1 MKPRRVVSWVPALC
15 LATGNALGQ
24 PTLTQTPLPPPT
36 SDPLLL
42 SLRPAVRAELP
53 RAAGVSSLAVLPRY
67 DLELV
72 LEGQGERYRLR
83 ETVTFT
89 NTESRSLREV
99 VFRVYANATR
109 PRPGT
114 TPVRPVTFQQ
124 GRCPDA
130 PCTVTAESP
139 SVLVARPS
147 APLAPGGRLRVELE
161 VTGVLTEIDAS
172 RTNIMAQ
179 GLESLG
185 SLAANE
191 GGGDYG
197 LLSRGD
203 GIVSLGNFYPVLA
216 RRTGAR
222 WERTDGGSVGDLGS
236 DELSNVHATL
246 DVPQD
251 LLVATTGISL
261 HTLGAAQAPVPA
273 GRRRFEVVAGAVRDF
288 AVVGGRAL
296 AVEGRL
302 VGDVEVRSWFLP
314 AHRTAGQRVLD
325 VAAEALAVYERRFG
339 PYPYA
344 DLDVCE
350 APLVGGAGGV
360 EFPGLVTVASM
371 FYRPATEGGGGLL
384 GLLGGGAALSNML
397 PAMLEFVTAHE
408 VAHQYW
414 HALVGS
420 DSRAH
425 PFVDESLA
433 QWSAMLYLEERYGAE
448 RARRDG
454 DMNVRMNYQF
464 MRTLGQDDGAV
475 DRPTAAFATP
485 MAYAGLV
492 YGKGPYLYPA
502 LRAAAGDAV
511 FFRALRRY
519 TDTWRFRTAPP
530 TGFTDALAT
539 EHPAGAQQYRALA
552 RRWLQEAHGDE
563 DLGQLDLGALLGG
576 QVPGLGPGSGV
587 DPQQLQDMMQLLG
600 PLLQGLQNPGAGTRP
615 GVGGAPGAAP
625 NGVPGA
631 DVDQIVQQIL
641 QGAGGP

>member
-1 MKPRRVVSWVPALC
+1 LY
-15 LATGNALGQ
+15 
-24 PTLTQTPLPPPT
+24 
-36 SDPLLL
+36 
-42 SLRPAVRAELP
+42 SLRPAARAELP
-53 RAAGVSSLAVLPRY
+53 RVLGPSLAALPRY
-67 DLELV
+67 DLELT
-72 LEGQGERYRLR
+72 LEGRGERYALR
-83 ETVTFT
+83 EVVTFT
-89 NTESRSLREV
+89 NPERSALREV

-109 PRPGT
+109 PRPGSPAVT
-114 TPVRPVTFQQ
+114 PVTFVR
-124 GRCPDA
+124 GRCPEA
-130 PCTVTAESP
+130 VCTVTSEAP
-139 SVLVARPS
+139 SVLVARLA
-147 APLAPGGRLRVELE
+147 APLAPGGRVRVELE
-161 VTGVLTEIDAS
+161 VTGTLTEIDGS

-185 SLAANE
+185 SLTAQE

-216 RRTGAR
+216 RRNGTR
-222 WERTDGGSVGDLGS
+222 WVRADGGSVGDLGS
-236 DELSNVHATL
+236 DELSQVHATL

-251 LLVATTGISL
+251 FLVATTGISL
-261 HTLGAAQAPVPA
+261 QTVSAPQVPAGA

-288 AVVGGRAL
+288 AVVGGSAL

-314 AHRTAGQRVLD
+314 AHRAAGQRVLD
-325 VAAEALAVYERRFG
+325 VAAEALTVYERRFG

-360 EFPGLVTVASM
+360 EFPGLVTLANM
-371 FYRPATEGGGGLL
+371 FYRPPTEGGGGLL
-384 GLLGGGAALSNML
+384 GLLGGGAALSSML
-397 PAMLEFVTAHE
+397 PVMLEFVAAHE

-433 QWSAMLYLEERYGAE
+433 QWSAMLYLEDRYGAE

-454 DMNVRMNYQF
+454 DLNVRMNYQF
-464 MRTLGQDDGAV
+464 MRTLGQPDGAV
-475 DRPTAAFATP
+475 DRPTAAFASP

-502 LRAAAGDAV
+502 LRAAAGDPMY
-511 FFRALRRY
+511 FRAVQRY
-519 TDTWRFRTAPP
+519 TNTWRFRTAPP
-530 TGFTDALAT
+530 TGFIDALAA
-539 EHPAGAQQYRALA
+539 EHPAGAAQYRTLA
-552 RRWLQEAHGDE
+552 RHWLQESHGDQ

-576 QVPGLGPGSGV
+576 GLPGLGPGAGSGV

-600 PLLQGLQNPGAGTRP
+600 PLLQGLQNNNPGARP
-615 GVGGAPGAAP
+615 GVGGAPGGAP
-625 NGVPGA
+625 GGVPGA
-631 DVDQIVQQIL
+631 DVDQLLQQIL